1 MGRAYMTAEERFAR
15 IEHITAGLVEQRR
28 QDREEYRALWRDTQR
43 QLNEVSVKIND
54 LTLKIADTNDA
65 VTRFAEETQKKMD
78 RLADEF
84 READKKLGE
93 RIDALVSAI
102 GQFIAGKKE

>member
-1 MGRAYMTAEERFAR
+1 MTAEERFAR

-65 VTRFAEETQKKMD
+65 VTRLAEETQKKMD
-78 RLADEF
+78 RLAEEF
-84 READKKLGE
+84 READKKLEE

-102 GQFIAGKKE
+102 GQFLAGRKE

>member
-1 MGRAYMTAEERFAR
+1 MGKAHMTAEERFAR

-65 VTRFAEETQKKMD
+65 ITRLAEETQRKID
-78 RLADEF
+78 SLT
-84 READKKLGE
+84 EADKKLGE